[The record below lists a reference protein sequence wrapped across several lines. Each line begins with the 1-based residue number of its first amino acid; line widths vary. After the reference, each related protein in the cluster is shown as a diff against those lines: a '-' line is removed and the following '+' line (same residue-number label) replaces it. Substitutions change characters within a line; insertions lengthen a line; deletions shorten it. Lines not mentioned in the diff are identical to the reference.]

1 MVWCLRWTVLP
12 PQNDLKVKVK
22 RSPSCALVSPLS
34 LRKKVTQNLLNI
46 CLQTYIASK

>member
-22 RSPSCALVSPLS
+22 REPFLFTSLPWVSWGESNPELS
-34 LRKKVTQNLLNI
+34 QDLLTNFD
-46 CLQTYIASK
+46 SK